1 MFIDVETVINRT
13 DYDKFINTSN
23 STSVNQYLYMCLDK
37 SGSMNWTYSDTG
49 ENHRA
54 KPPTSRWYFLKNAT
68 LKLSSFL
75 FPNDGD
81 KLFEYNRLGFFS
93 GNNIYPSNTPYEVSM
108 VTSKA

>member
-49 ENHRA
+49 ENH
-54 KPPTSRWYFLKNAT
+54 
-68 LKLSSFL
+68 
-75 FPNDGD
+75 
-81 KLFEYNRLGFFS
+81 
-93 GNNIYPSNTPYEVSM
+93 
-108 VTSKA
+108 